1 MILGVGTDLI
11 EIDRIKDAINNTPMF
26 LEKIFT
32 NNEIQY
38 LTKGKLRIETI
49 AGNFAVKEAVSKA
62 IGTGLRGFGFKDIE
76 VFRDELGKPII
87 EISEKVKSLIDSDNY
102 KFNISIS
109 HNRTCAIAF
118 VVLELCQST

>member
-38 LTKGKLRIETI
+38 
-49 AGNFAVKEAVSKA
+49 
-62 IGTGLRGFGFKDIE
+62 
-76 VFRDELGKPII
+76 
-87 EISEKVKSLIDSDNY
+87 
-102 KFNISIS
+102 
-109 HNRTCAIAF
+109 
-118 VVLELCQST
+118 

>member
-49 AGNFAVKEAVSKA
+49 AGNFAVKEISVRIFHSLLWSTQSKTLA
-62 IGTGLRGFGFKDIE
+62 
-76 VFRDELGKPII
+76 
-87 EISEKVKSLIDSDNY
+87 
-102 KFNISIS
+102 
-109 HNRTCAIAF
+109 
-118 VVLELCQST
+118 